1 MTRAAAG
8 AAAAHTRRGLAE
20 TLGLKAESTA
30 AIIKHIERGFPFRSL
45 ELLAAA
51 SGLTIDALAEF
62 IGVPARQ
69 LARRRLNRRLNPS
82 ESDRL
87 VRVASLVESAA
98 ALFDGNRD
106 AARRW
111 LNTPRRALD
120 GQSPLS
126 YARTELGAREVERLI
141 GRLEHGVFS

>member
-1 MTRAAAG
+1 MTRPTAG
-8 AAAAHTRRGLAE
+8 AAAAHTPRGLAE
-20 TLGLKAESTA
+20 TLGLKADSAA
-30 AIIKHIERGFPFRSL
+30 AIIKHIQRGLPFRSL
-45 ELLAAA
+45 ELVAPA

-69 LARRRLNRRLNPS
+69 LARRRMGRRLNPS

-87 VRVASLVESAA
+87 VRVAGLVESAA
-98 ALFDGNRD
+98 ALFEGDRD

-111 LNTPRRALD
+111 LNAPRRALD